1 MHTQESQTDSQRK
14 MSRTCFFTIVSN
26 NYRHFARSLVASVRR
41 HDPGID
47 AFVAICDGPL
57 DAVDSRDAYEEI
69 SIRELGLP
77 KFDRFTFQYTIL
89 ELNTAIKPWVIATL
103 FDRGYERVI
112 YFDPDIKLFGS
123 VEPILARLERAD
135 IVLTPHLTGRLDDDK
150 HPSELAILQ
159 SGSYNLGFIALRRSD
174 ETRRFVAWWQSK
186 LLRDCVVDIAR
197 GLFTDQKWIDL
208 VPGMFT
214 GVAIERDP
222 GWNVAY
228 WNLKH
233 RLVTRHDDGVRVN
246 GRPLLFF
253 HFSGFAPSGRLLSKH
268 QDRFTM
274 ENVAPEVRALAD
286 AYATDLVRSGIE
298 ECRHLPYAFG
308 KFIGGESIPDLVR
321 RCYREDFPWDEP
333 HSDLWTAEGT
343 KFVIDWLNRPASEHR
358 HAPWLTRLA
367 ATLHRQRPDVQVAFP
382 DLAGA
387 HSRSYAQWFVQQAA
401 VQEHIPECLLAPVR
415 AALAAK
421 PGTAAE
427 TAEFSAAHGESGILR
442 VAYRIAYR
450 VAWRARRAVKPLT
463 SQAFRHR
470 VRHALLRK
478 AYFDDT
484 YATPPLAVANGP
496 PTAATGAPATPAV
509 VYAAHVMD
517 RATGPAEE
525 TPGVNVIGYLSA
537 ESGVGESAR
546 SMLRILKAAGVRV
559 NAIDFRIG
567 NVSRMNEQIP
577 GVAATTELHAIN
589 LFHINADQ
597 MFIARHGLGPSLF
610 EGRYNVGCWAW
621 ELSEFPD
628 ACVRALELVDEVWT
642 LSTFSQ
648 QAIAL
653 KAPMPVLRIPCSVE
667 APPVAPDREKF
678 GLDAEDIV
686 FFAMCDVLSV
696 PERKNPLGIVD
707 AFREAFPGK
716 ERVRLLLKIGNAEF
730 QPDLYSRL
738 RQAVNADPRI
748 VLLVG
753 YLSRPELWS
762 LTATIDCYV
771 SLHRAEGFGL
781 GMAEAM
787 ACGKAVIAT
796 GWSGNMD
803 FTRAENSLLVDY
815 TLVELD
821 RDLGPYRRGQ
831 KWAEPN
837 RASAA
842 DAMRRVAASAELRR
856 RLAQCGLQT
865 VAHELSPA
873 ALAPVVKTRL
883 AVIAA
888 TLWSRSHS
896 AEPD

>member
-1 MHTQESQTDSQRK
+1 
-14 MSRTCFFTIVSN
+14 MSKTCFFTIVSN

-41 HDPGID
+41 HDSEID

-57 DAVDSRDAYEEI
+57 DAADSRDAYEEI
-69 SIRELGLP
+69 SIRDLGLP

-123 VEPILARLERAD
+123 VAPILARLERAD

-159 SGSYNLGFIALRRSD
+159 SGSYNLGFIALRRSE

-253 HFSGFAPSGRLLSKH
+253 HFSGFAPGSRLLSKH

-274 ENVAPEVRALAD
+274 ENLAPDVRVLAD

-308 KFIGGESIPDLVR
+308 KFTGGESIPDLVR

-333 HSDLWTAEGT
+333 HPDLWTAEGQ
-343 KFVIDWLNRPASEHR
+343 KFVIDWLNRPAPEHR

-367 ATLHRQRPDVQVAFP
+367 ATLHRQRADVQVAFP

-401 VQEHIPECLLAPVR
+401 VQERIPESLLAPVR
-415 AALAAK
+415 AALGAG
-421 PGTAAE
+421 PGTPWAA
-427 TAEFSAAHGESGILR
+427 AGAGEFSPARGESGMLR
-442 VAYRIAYR
+442 TAYRIAYG

-484 YATPPLAVANGP
+484 YATPPLATANGP
-496 PTAATGAPATPAV
+496 PASEAGAPAALAV
-509 VYAAHVMD
+509 VYPAHVMH
-517 RATGPAEE
+517 RATGPAAE
-525 TPGVNVIGYLSA
+525 TPGVNVIGYLTA

-546 SMLRILKAAGVRV
+546 SMLRILTAAGIRV
-559 NAIDFRIG
+559 NAIDFRVG
-567 NVSRMNEQIP
+567 NVSRMNERIP
-577 GVAATTELHAIN
+577 GVASTVELHAIN

-597 MFIARHGLGPSLF
+597 MFIARDGLGQSLF

-628 ACVRALELVDEVWT
+628 AFVPALGLVDEVWT

-678 GLDAEDIV
+678 GLDAQDIV

-696 PERKNPLGIVD
+696 PERKNPLGIVA

-716 ERVRLLLKIGNAEF
+716 ERVRLLLKIGNVEF

-738 RQAVNADPRI
+738 RQAANADPRI

-762 LTATIDCYV
+762 LMATIDCFV

-796 GWSGNMD
+796 GWSGNTD

-815 TLVELD
+815 TLVALE
-821 RDLGPYRRGQ
+821 RDLGPYRREQ
-831 KWAEPN
+831 KWADPN
-837 RASAA
+837 TTSAA
-842 DAMRRVAASAELRR
+842 DAMRRIAASAELRGQLAR
-856 RLAQCGLQT
+856 RGLET
-865 VAHELSPA
+865 VARELSPT

-883 AVIAA
+883 AVIDAI
-888 TLWSRSHS
+888 LRSRRHS
-896 AEPD
+896 ANPD